1 MVPAVVGEPA
11 TVRALR
17 QGGLTARAFDIVQ
30 ENAPFSGA
38 ESGPREG
45 RHGPATAKLPA
56 DHVGILDGP
65 AVITHSAP
73 GVGMADFHSA
83 LTPA

>member
-1 MVPAVVGEPA
+1 MVPAVVGETA
-11 TVRALR
+11 AVRALR
-17 QGGLTARAFDIVQ
+17 QGGLVARAVDIVQ
-30 ENAPFSGA
+30 ENAAHPRA

-45 RHGPATAKLPA
+45 RHGLATAKLPA

-65 AVITHSAP
+65 AVITHGAP
-73 GVGMADFHSA
+73 GIGMADFHSA

>member
-11 TVRALR
+11 AVRALR
-17 QGGLTARAFDIVQ
+17 QGRLTACAVDIVQ
-30 ENAPFSGA
+30 ENAACPGA

-45 RHGPATAKLPA
+45 RHGPATAKLLA

-65 AVITHSAP
+65 AVVTHGAP

-83 LTPA
+83 LTPV